1 LVLSLVNSGRVP
13 LWYRPWD
20 GNQTDDGVYLADL
33 TDLRQAILLPEN
45 ALLIGDRK
53 LCNAETMASFCRDRQ
68 RFLGAHPWTDTA
80 KAVWRDTRQRLER
93 GALAW
98 TEVEYVSRNNAHKA
112 PDQRPR
118 YRVYEVPHILKDKL
132 APDGAHTLRWIFV
145 WSSDK
150 AEQDARQRHTALTQG
165 AQALKRIKTLL
176 GRDDYTK
183 RETIEA
189 RVEKALQEAK
199 ARTYFTYTLTGT
211 EEDQDWKL
219 SYRQQSEVVAEK
231 SEFDGMA
238 LLCTNA
244 PAENLSASQA
254 MVKYKEQVRVEQ
266 TIDFIKSPVHMR
278 PLWLHSPKRIA
289 GLTLL
294 IMVAALLEH
303 QVRRWIAKTGRLVR
317 GLRPEGRDDPYP
329 TAKTMLR
336 AFQNYALVI
345 VRRGN
350 GRVKVHHPKLGPVQ
364 QQIWRIME
372 LPPLPA

>member
-1 LVLSLVNSGRVP
+1 MVSPVGWQSDRG
-13 LWYRPWD
+13 
-20 GNQTDDGVYLADL
+20 GVYLADL

-80 KAVWRDTRQRLER
+80 KAIWRDTRQRLEQ
-93 GALAW
+93 GELAW

-118 YRVYEVPHILKDKL
+118 YRVCEIPYVLKDKQ
-132 APDGAHTLRWIFV
+132 APNGTPTLRWSFV
-145 WSSDK
+145 GSSDK
-150 AEQDARQRHTALTQG
+150 AEQDARQRHTALSQG

-176 GRDDYTK
+176 GKYDYTT
-183 RETIEA
+183 RDIIEA
-189 RVEKALQEAK
+189 RVAKALREAN
-199 ARTYFTYTLTGT
+199 ASAYFPYTLTGT
-211 EEDQDWKL
+211 DEDQDWKL
-219 SYRQQSEVVAEK
+219 SYRQQAEVVAEK
-231 SEFDGMA
+231 GEFDGVA

-244 PAENLSASQA
+244 PAEDLPADQA
-254 MVKYKEQVRVEQ
+254 MVKYKEQVHVEQ
-266 TIDFIKSPVHMR
+266 TIDFIKSPVHIR
-278 PLWLHSPKRIA
+278 PLWLHSPQRIA
-289 GLTLL
+289 GLTRL
-294 IMVAALLEH
+294 IMVAVLVAALLEH

-329 TAKTMLR
+329 TAKAMLR

-345 VRRGN
+345 MRQGN
-350 GRVKVHHPKLGPVQ
+350 GRVEVHHPKLSSGQ
-364 QQIWRIME
+364 QQIWHIME